1 MIHFFFFTILGVA
14 ECGTLH
20 CTLGTYLYSSLFLYQ
35 ILCIFTL
42 TLQDITKRGE
52 SFIMP
57 GRSGHHTKVEFR
69 FVVFRPFMEEIL
81 VGKVKSCNKEHV
93 QGIYSYFK

>member
-1 MIHFFFFTILGVA
+1 VLLNVGLCIALWVHICVHHFFFTRFCVL
-14 ECGTLH
+14 
-20 CTLGTYLYSSLFLYQ
+20 
-35 ILCIFTL
+35 FTL